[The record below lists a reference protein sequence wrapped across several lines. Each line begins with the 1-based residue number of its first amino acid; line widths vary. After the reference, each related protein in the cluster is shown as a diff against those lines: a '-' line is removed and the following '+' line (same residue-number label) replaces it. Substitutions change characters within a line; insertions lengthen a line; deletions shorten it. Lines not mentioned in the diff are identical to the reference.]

1 MTKSDVKKFLDT
13 HRNIELSAER
23 FEYSLHL
30 YRDAEDFM
38 FEEANKI
45 FPRNQEERESIEKM
59 IDEASSSDE
68 IVKLLRKGLEFE
80 TCVKLIKKAMEIEEE
95 TLPIIQKKI
104 LTTGQDVFIENA
116 LKYLLRCKTNC
127 CDWIVENYQKIRSE
141 YMKSMLC
148 LVLGFR
154 GDASMIDFL
163 IEEAK
168 RFEREYPDE
177 TYDQGA
183 ALAVQELSVRFLN

>member
-1 MTKSDVKKFLDT
+1 MIKSDVKKFLDT
-13 HRNIELSAER
+13 HRDIELSAAR

-30 YRDAEDFM
+30 YRGGEEFM

-45 FPRNQEERESIEKM
+45 LPRSEAKQESIDRM
-59 IDEASSSDE
+59 IDEASSPDA
-68 IVKLLRKGLEFE
+68 IVKLLRKKSELEISI
-80 TCVKLIKKAMEIEEE
+80 KLIEKAIDIEEE
-95 TLPIIQKKI
+95 TLPIIQTRI

-127 CDWIVENYQKIRSE
+127 SQWIMENYQEIRSE

-163 IEEAK
+163 IEEAE

-177 TYDQGA
+177 TYDQGP

>member
-1 MTKSDVKKFLDT
+1 
-13 HRNIELSAER
+13 
-23 FEYSLHL
+23 
-30 YRDAEDFM
+30 
-38 FEEANKI
+38 
-45 FPRNQEERESIEKM
+45 M
-59 IDEASSSDE
+59 IDEASSPDA
-68 IVKLLRKGLEFE
+68 IVKLLRKKSELEISI
-80 TCVKLIKKAMEIEEE
+80 KLIEKAIDIEQE
-95 TLPIIQKKI
+95 TLPIIQTRI

-127 CDWIVENYQKIRSE
+127 SQWIMENYQEIRSE

-163 IEEAK
+163 IEEAE

-177 TYDQGA
+177 TYDQGS